1 MRATWPSNDGKSEG
15 MMWRS
20 LFDCA
25 LSMMASAAVA
35 AAADPAATLVPR
47 WQPHDFEFH
56 SDATPPNP
64 FQAAFSVEASG
75 PGGLKLIVPGF
86 YDGGGTWKARV
97 APTAEGEWS
106 LLTHADLAGLDQQ
119 RASFRCG
126 RNTSPKVHGGLRVDP
141 QHPHHFIFEDGSRFF
156 LMGYE
161 CDWLWAL
168 DMKDPALGTVNRFLD
183 KLAASGFNYIL
194 LNAFAYDTTWR
205 KGNTGADDF
214 GPPPL
219 YPWAG
224 DNAAPDHSRFNL
236 PYWQHYDQVIAAM
249 NERGIMAHIMIKV
262 YNKAVKWPALRSPED
277 DQYFRWII
285 ARYAAYPNVHWDFSK
300 ESNNERDTAYKLGRI
315 QFIRENDPYR
325 RPITTHTDLN
335 AFDSGAYNQVLDFRS
350 DQVHTNWHAALIAHR
365 RQQAWPVLNVEFGYE
380 HGPGGL
386 NDKTYNVVQ
395 APEEVC
401 RRAWEV
407 YMAGGYGAYYYTYT
421 AWDVIRP
428 DDTPPGYAYFRHLRE
443 FFEGT
448 GYWRMEPSDALV
460 SAGYCLADP
469 GREYVVFLNRAEP
482 FRLKL
487 DGLPSSL
494 PARWYQPFTGK
505 WQDAG
510 TLAAGFAQL
519 QPPADWPAAPIVLH
533 VGKRPTE

>member
-1 MRATWPSNDGKSEG
+1 
-15 MMWRS
+15 
-20 LFDCA
+20 
-25 LSMMASAAVA
+25 MMATAAVA
-35 AAADPAATLVPR
+35 ATADPAATLVPR
-47 WQPHDFEFH
+47 WQPHDFDFH
-56 SDATPPNP
+56 SDRMPQNP

-97 APTAEGEWS
+97 SPTAEGEWS
-106 LLTHADLAGLDQQ
+106 LLTHADLPGLDQQ

-126 RNTSPKVHGGLRVDP
+126 QNTSLKVHGGLRVDP

-236 PYWQHYDQVIAAM
+236 PYWRHYDQVIAAM
-249 NERGIMAHIMIKV
+249 NERGILAHIMIKV
-262 YNKAVKWPALRSPED
+262 YNKGVKWPALRSRED

-300 ESNNERDTAYKLGRI
+300 ESNNEKDTAYKLGRI

-325 RPITTHTDLN
+325 RPITTHTDLS
-335 AFDSGAYNQVLDFRS
+335 AFDRGAYNQVLDFRS
-350 DQVHTNWHAALIAHR
+350 DQVHTNWHAALIEHR

-386 NDKTYNVVQ
+386 NDKTYNVAQ

-407 YMAGGYGAYYYTYT
+407 YLAGGYGAYYYTYT

-428 DDTPPGYAYFRHLRE
+428 DDTPPGYAYFRHLRD

-448 GYWRMEPSDALV
+448 AYWRLEPSDALV

-482 FRLKL
+482 FSLRL
-487 DGLPSSL
+487 DGLPSPL

-505 WQDAG
+505 WQEAG
-510 TLAAGFAQL
+510 TLAAGSAQL
-519 QPPADWPAAPIVLH
+519 QPPADWPAAPVVLH
-533 VGKRPTE
+533 VGKRATE